1 MKIHVITLFPEMFQ
15 ALNYGIPGRAL
26 KRQLLQLQWWN
37 PRDFTS
43 DVHHTVDD
51 RPYGGGPGMVMK
63 VAPLRETIQAAQ
75 AQMRSPAPVIYLS
88 PQGRPLQQ
96 QQISTLAGRPAMILL
111 CGRYEGVDQRLIDS
125 EVDEIYSVGD
135 YVVSGGELPAMILID
150 ALCRLLPEALGDAE
164 SAAQDSFSQGLLDH
178 PHYTR
183 PAEINGLTVPS
194 VLLHGDH
201 HAISRW
207 RMQQSLKN
215 TWQIRPDLIK
225 IATLSK
231 EQQQLLDE
239 IRQSEEQNNAK

>member
-15 ALNYGIPGRAL
+15 ALDYGIPGRAL
-26 KRQLLQLQWWN
+26 ERQLLQLQLWN

-63 VAPLRETIQAAQ
+63 VAPLCDAIHAAQ
-75 AQMRSPAPVIYLS
+75 AQMQSPAPVIYLS

-96 QQISTLAGRPAMILL
+96 QQMITLAERPGMILL

-125 EVDEIYSVGD
+125 AVDEIYSVGD

-164 SAAQDSFSQGLLDH
+164 SAAQDSFSQGLLDY

-194 VLLHGDH
+194 VLLQGDH
-201 HAISRW
+201 RAISRW

-225 IATLSK
+225 IATLSQ

>member
-15 ALNYGIPGRAL
+15 ALHYGIPGRAL
-26 KRQLLQLQWWN
+26 KRELLQLQLWN
-37 PRDFTS
+37 PRDFTT
-43 DVHHTVDD
+43 DVHQTVDD

-63 VAPLRETIQAAQ
+63 VTPLRDAIRAAR
-75 AQMRSPAPVIYLS
+75 AHMPAPAPVIYLS

-96 QQISTLAGRPAMILL
+96 QQILELSQRPAMILL

-125 EVDEIYSVGD
+125 EVDEVCSIGD

-183 PAEINGLTVPS
+183 PAEIDGLTVPS

-201 HAISRW
+201 RAISRW

-225 IATLSK
+225 LATLSE
-231 EQQQLLDE
+231 EQQQLLDD
-239 IRQSEEQNNAK
+239 IRQSEEPNNAK